1 MKPKTKKAII
11 IIMAIAIAA
20 TIVYFAFFRKKG
32 WEKIIDNLDIT
43 EADKAKLK
51 QSVQT
56 LLLDP
61 YYQDKEQLKTDATNA
76 GLTTDK
82 WLVLQAA
89 QALGWTNGISDGM
102 VVVKPNN

>member
-11 IIMAIAIAA
+11 IVMAIAIIA
-20 TIVYFAFFRKKG
+20 TIIYFAFFRKKG
-32 WEKIIDNLDIT
+32 WEKIIADLDISD
-43 EADKAKLK
+43 ADKAKLT
-51 QSVQT
+51 QSVKT

-82 WLVLQAA
+82 WLVLEAA
-89 QALGWTNGISDGM
+89 QALGWTNGISDGF